1 MALIGSRSAGAA
13 PAERDIGSGERVA
26 LKKYD
31 VVINGYKTTL
41 QLSDADA
48 AAMGLTP
55 ANARSAAVKAKRP
68 ANKSRTPANK
78 SAQGR

>member
-1 MALIGSRSAGAA
+1 M
-13 PAERDIGSGERVA
+13 A

-48 AAMGLTP
+48 KAMGLT
-55 ANARSAAVKAKRP
+55 AADARSAVKSKRPP

-78 SAQGR
+78 SRRKTDDADRR

>member
-1 MALIGSRSAGAA
+1 MALIGSRSAGSA
-13 PAERDIGSGERVA
+13 PAERGIGSGERVA